1 MVANSVVIFK
11 HLLYVVF
18 IYIRLVRINLIT
30 VLKVYQSFNCE
41 KNHNSISLVLT
52 RNYYHHSSV
61 VSILR
66 GVELNIIRPN
76 LKTTSWSRSL
86 KRNSLFVQ
94 TIILCKLVNTN

>member
-1 MVANSVVIFK
+1 M
-11 HLLYVVF
+11 
-18 IYIRLVRINLIT
+18 
-30 VLKVYQSFNCE
+30 
-41 KNHNSISLVLT
+41 

-66 GVELNIIRPN
+66 GIELKIIRPN